1 MQLRVCT
8 ATLVLL
14 LMQMKSPALLRAADN
29 PVDSKPDLSNAPYPP
44 SKLIQ
49 SITWEWETY
58 TNAAPGSDL
67 WPVTW
72 GPDDNLYV
80 AWGDGGGFGGTDSD
94 GRVAMGIGRIEGG
107 PENWSG
113 FNVNGGKNPEHPA
126 TFQKRGKT
134 SALLSVQGTLY
145 ALVNLQDGTWP
156 DVNHALVWSQDK
168 GAHWSQVDWVFPRG
182 HFLPA
187 KFVNFGKDYSG
198 VPDSLAGSVYVCG
211 QLPHEPGKYG
221 KRIST
226 LRVPMNKIRKE
237 FEYVLMSGSLRYDV
251 PGANKT
257 FRTNDYI
264 GTNDKSQSDFE
275 DESGVFEDTNGVRI
289 AGIVYNPGI
298 KRFLLTCYHTG
309 PGQLGVFEGENPWGP
324 WSTIAYCE
332 NWGGMGVEGEGLSC
346 EFPQKWMSADG
357 LTLWCI
363 FSAYGD
369 GAKRGI
375 KAHDRFNLVRVKLK
389 RADTAR

>member
-1 MQLRVCT
+1 M
-8 ATLVLL
+8 
-14 LMQMKSPALLRAADN
+14 SPTSSPGADASL
-29 PVDSKPDLSNAPYPP
+29 DSKPDLSKAPYPP
-44 SKLIQ
+44 SKLICG
-49 SITWEWETY
+49 IAWEWDTY

-107 PENWSG
+107 PENWRG

-145 ALVNLQDGTWP
+145 ALVNLQDGDWP
-156 DVNHALVWSQDK
+156 DVNHALVWSKDK
-168 GAHWSQVDWVFPRG
+168 GAHWYQVDWVFPRG
-182 HFLPA
+182 VGEFQPV
-187 KFVNFGKDYSG
+187 KFVNFGKDYSD
-198 VPDSLAGSVYVCG
+198 VPESFAGYVYVWG
-211 QLPHEPGKYG
+211 QEQPDKGAKAKSLYA
-221 KRIST
+221 T
-226 LRVPMNKIRKE
+226 RVPVGKIRRTE
-237 FEYVLMSGSLRYDV
+237 IREYTPFFSRPFDV
-251 PGANKT
+251 PLDSNGKPLSVPQDT
-257 FRTNDYI
+257 TGRFR
-264 GTNDKSQSDFE
+264 
-275 DESGVFEDTNGVRI
+275 DTNGVAL
-289 AGIVYNPGI
+289 AGIVYNAGI
-298 KRFLLTCYHTG
+298 KRFLMTCYHTG

-324 WSTIAYCE
+324 WNTIAYYE
-332 NWGGMGVEGEGLSC
+332 NWGGMGTEGEGLSC

-363 FSAYGD
+363 FSSYGD

-375 KAHDRFNLVRVKLK
+375 NTHDRFNLVRVKLK
-389 RADTAR
+389 TSKSP

>member
-1 MQLRVCT
+1 MHLQICAALV
-8 ATLVLL
+8 VLL
-14 LMQMKSPALLRAADN
+14 LGQVMSPTLSPGADASL
-29 PVDSKPDLSNAPYPP
+29 DSKSDLSKAPYPL

-49 SITWEWETY
+49 GVTWEWETY

-107 PENWSG
+107 PENWRG

-145 ALVNLQDGTWP
+145 AWVNLQDGTWP
-156 DVNHALVWSQDK
+156 DVNHALVLSKDK
-168 GAHWSQVDWVFPRG
+168 GATWRQVDWAFSRGVG
-182 HFLPA
+182 HFQPA

-198 VPDSLAGSVYVCG
+198 VPQSLASYVYVFG
-211 QLPHEPGKYG
+211 QKQPKAGRNGTELD
-221 KRIST
+221 I
-226 LRVPMNKIRKE
+226 LRVPIGKIRQE
-237 FEYVLMSGSLRYDV
+237 FEYVFFAGAGRAFDFVGKVHKPDDPPLSDIEE
-251 PGANKT
+251 PGG
-257 FRTNDYI
+257 FFD
-264 GTNDKSQSDFE
+264 
-275 DESGVFEDTNGVRI
+275 DTNGVAI

-309 PGQLGVFEGENPWGP
+309 PGQLGVFEAED
-324 WSTIAYCE
+324 
-332 NWGGMGVEGEGLSC
+332 LR
-346 EFPQKWMSADG
+346 D
-357 LTLWCI
+357 L
-363 FSAYGD
+363 
-369 GAKRGI
+369 GAR
-375 KAHDRFNLVRVKLK
+375 
-389 RADTAR
+389 